1 MQIQNIKFLN
11 FCIINKHGG
20 IMNIILIICL
30 TILTI
35 LPLSST
41 YIESDVW
48 GQVTAGQYN
57 VGYKHIETIDY
68 SRTYQKQDNSI
79 VHRPMQVNIWYPAE
93 NTSGEKMRFIDYQYI
108 SKFETD
114 FAYSN
119 SKENF
124 IKELKEKYIRARVS
138 EENFDKVFLRR
149 SLAVEKAKAISE
161 AFPVVIYS
169 PGGNEIATENFLMC
183 ELLASHGFLVISSP
197 SAGFSAREVEFDN
210 LGLRT
215 NINDISY
222 LYGYLNNL
230 ENANNE
236 EVLVIGFCLG
246 GFANVMFAQEN
257 LAVKGMIG
265 LHNEYTN
272 PQSLEEQHQP
282 LRPDF
287 AVRNLK
293 YLEIDGPFLANRT
306 SDFYN
311 NLIYSERHQIR
322 FKDIPHNAFTSQY
335 VLQAHCFAENQ
346 IRNRKGRDLA
356 YELTLELVLAFC
368 NDCLK
373 EKDNFQSAKEKIL
386 SNNNIPADFILANNS
401 DLGLELPPTKIEFM
415 KLLVENI
422 DEAKQELVK
431 TKENGSELS
440 YFKERDLNLLAY
452 KNLQMGNKEIALDI
466 FKLICEYFP
475 QSWNAWDSLGEG
487 YRHLGNKD
495 KAIAA
500 YQKALE
506 LKGDDERIKEIIE
519 ELK

>member
-1 MQIQNIKFLN
+1 
-11 FCIINKHGG
+11 
-20 IMNIILIICL
+20 MNTLLIICL
-30 TILTI
+30 TIIAI
-35 LPLSST
+35 LPLSAT
-41 YIESDVW
+41 YIESDIW

-68 SRTYQKQDNSI
+68 SRTYQNQDHSI
-79 VHRPMQVNIWYPAE
+79 VHRPMQINIWYPAD
-93 NTSGEKMRFIDYQYI
+93 NPNGEKMRFIDYQYI
-108 SKFETD
+108 SNFETN

-119 SKENF
+119 NKENF
-124 IKELKEKYIRARVS
+124 LEELKERYIRAGVNERS
-138 EENFDKVFLRR
+138 FEKVFLRK
-149 SLAVEKAKAISE
+149 SLAIENAKEFSGT
-161 AFPVVIYS
+161 FPVIIYS
-169 PGGNEIATENFLMC
+169 PGGNEIASENFLMC

-197 SAGFSAREVEFDN
+197 SAGFSDREVEFNDI
-210 LGLRT
+210 GLRT
-215 NINDISY
+215 NINDIRY
-222 LYGYLNNL
+222 LYGYLNTL
-230 ENANNE
+230 ENAKSD
-236 EVLVIGFCLG
+236 EVLLIGFCLG

-272 PQSLEEQHQP
+272 PQSLEEHHQP
-282 LRPDF
+282 MRPDF
-287 AVRNLK
+287 AVRNIN

-306 SDFYN
+306 SDFYT

-335 VLQAHCFAENQ
+335 VLQAHCFSENQ

-373 EKDNFQSAKEKIL
+373 EKDDFQSAKEKIL
-386 SNNNIPADFILANNS
+386 TNENIPADFILANNS
-401 DLGLELPPTKIEFM
+401 DLGIKLPPTKKEFM

-422 DEAKQELVK
+422 EEAKQELVK
-431 TKENGSELS
+431 ANENGSDLS

-452 KNLQMGNKEIALDI
+452 RNLQLGNKEIALDI

-487 YRHLGNKD
+487 YKLLGDTK
-495 KAIAA
+495 KAITA

-506 LKGDDERIKEIIE
+506 LKGDDARIKEIIRK
-519 ELK
+519 LK